1 MLTARTIKKVPEVTR
16 STASRAAAP
25 SPSAPPDDVRSTPA
39 IRAALLRI
47 AGEYREMPGLRL
59 TLPQAA
65 RLLGVDRSTCEL
77 VMTTLIE
84 RKVLKRAPNGSFI
97 RR

>member
-1 MLTARTIKKVPEVTR
+1 
-16 STASRAAAP
+16 
-25 SPSAPPDDVRSTPA
+25 
-39 IRAALLRI
+39 
-47 AGEYREMPGLRL
+47 
-59 TLPQAA
+59 
-65 RLLGVDRSTCEL
+65 VDRSTCEL